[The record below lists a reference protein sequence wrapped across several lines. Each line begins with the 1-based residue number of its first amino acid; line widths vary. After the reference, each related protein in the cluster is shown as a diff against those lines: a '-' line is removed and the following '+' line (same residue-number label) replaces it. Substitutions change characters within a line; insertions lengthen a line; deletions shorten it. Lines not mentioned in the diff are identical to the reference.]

1 MRTMAKTF
9 PKILFVK
16 IEKDSDTDYFVADA
30 NAHWL
35 VEMGERIPVAQYQ
48 LVDVRAAKG
57 VAEFGPA
64 ARKR

>member
-1 MRTMAKTF
+1 MKF
-9 PKILFVK
+9 PKTLYVK
-16 IEKDSDTDYFVADA
+16 ICKDGNTEYFTADA
-30 NAHWL
+30 DAASL
-35 VEMGERIPVAQYQ
+35 VEMAERIPLAKYQ